1 MNLLEKM
8 KLVKSLNQAVNDR
21 NAEMNP
27 LKKMELIKQVIVLR
41 KQLGLVKEREESL
54 LVQNEKEI
62 DVSQSNHALS
72 KSLNTQSSFE
82 AARSYFREKLQG
94 KFVNTQIGKVWL
106 IGGSWREMKKG
117 MKKDEIKA
125 HLIPFVPQILKGH
138 YDGQVP
144 SKKMRNDEFSEFHS
158 FSDSVKLESLG
169 FIVNAR
175 IIVIKNPATQQY
187 EFYAY
192 SLHYD
197 GKNKESYQ
205 LLDSSQSTDAATQ
218 VRSPDYVSLA
228 KGISRNSETFPCLDN
243 VHLDE
248 NVVNNDGWNI
258 EIISITDLDGNPISL
273 EDEPQTVVNPTDLF
287 NYNPQGITQT
297 QRQAA
302 NNAAIEIVQKVQ
314 RGELNI
320 EDITPEQKII
330 LSTYSGSGG
339 GLTTAEGT
347 RGSSYEYYTPKPIA
361 QGMWDLLTEMGFNG
375 GKVLDP
381 CAGTGIFS
389 ATAPQNVLMESI
401 ELDQT
406 SGTINQ
412 ILFND
417 DSHKVTISPFEAVAA
432 ATEDEIVDAV
442 ITNVPF
448 GDNRG
453 GNQFKDSRY
462 QKENLESYFILRSL
476 DKLRPNGLAVFM
488 SGTGIMTGTRY
499 RKIRHQIS
507 LKAEF
512 MGAYRLPNK
521 LFETAGADVVT
532 DVLVFKKHSRPNKL
546 IIDELANLSPETL
559 KEANVLWETFISG
572 RYFKVNPQYILGTES
587 KVRSK
592 YGEDVLA
599 VMSDESIAN
608 IAKLLRRFEGSRID
622 WALLNTAAEPV
633 ITYQEGET
641 LYFDGVLKEYK
652 KGAWVNAK
660 LADTK
665 PTLIDDIYTELE
677 QYHSPLV
684 VIERD
689 LDLNRLLELIAQV
702 RVMGLDSQK
711 IPQWVRG
718 LMVSARNHS

>member
-8 KLVKSLNQAVNDR
+8 KLVKTLNQAVNER
-21 NAEMNP
+21 NIEVNP
-27 LKKMELIKQVIVLR
+27 LKKIVLVKR
-41 KQLGLVKEREESL
+41 VIGLRQQLGLWKGS
-54 LVQNEKEI
+54 NSISDSKEI
-62 DVSQSNHALS
+62 NVDSLDTDLFKYVTDKD
-72 KSLNTQSSFE
+72 KSLSDAVVNYIKQN
-82 AARSYFREKLQG
+82 LQG
-94 KFVNTQIGKVWL
+94 KYINTIIGKVL
-106 IGGSWREMKKG
+106 FNAVSVGKLAYNTKS
-117 MKKDEIKA
+117 DEIRAKI
-125 HLIPFVPQILKGH
+125 IPFVPKTLSSGKYLGREELNKDRTNKKG
-138 YDGQVP
+138 
-144 SKKMRNDEFSEFHS
+144 
-158 FSDSVKLESLG
+158 G
-169 FIVNAR
+169 FIAFHKFQDITR
-175 IIVIKNPATQQY
+175 IENLSITHIVKVGERERGEFEFVAYYSNY
-187 EFYAY
+187 ER
-192 SLHYD
+192 SDLLH
-197 GKNKESYQ
+197 NSVEQSPQSQRTSQISESV
-205 LLDSSQSTDAATQ
+205 LS
-218 VRSPDYVSLA
+218 
-228 KGISRNSETFPCLDN
+228 LDN
-243 VHLDE
+243 VQLDKDI
-248 NVVNNDGWNI
+248 VNDDGWNI

-273 EDEPQTVVNPTDLF
+273 EDEQQTAANPEELF
-287 NYNPQGITQT
+287 NYNPEGTT
-297 QRQAA
+297 AKQRQAS

-320 EDITPEQKII
+320 EDITPEQKIT

-361 QGMWDLLTEMGFNG
+361 QGMWDLLKEMGFNG
-375 GKVLDP
+375 GTVLDP

-389 ATAPQNVLMESI
+389 ATAPANALIESV

-406 SGTINQ
+406 SGTINK

-417 DSHKVTISPFEAVAA
+417 DNHKVTISPFEAVAA
-432 ATEDEIVDAV
+432 ATDDEIVDAV

-462 QKENLESYFILRSL
+462 QNENLESYFILRSL

-488 SGTGIMTGTRY
+488 SGTGIMSGTRY
-499 RKIRHQIS
+499 RKIRQQIS

-521 LFETAGADVVT
+521 LFEDAGANVVT

-546 IIDELANLSPETL
+546 IIDELANSSPETL

-572 RYFKVNPQYILGTES
+572 RYFKANPQYILGTES

-599 VMSDESIAN
+599 VMSDESVAN

-652 KGAWVNAK
+652 NGTWVNAK
-660 LADTK
+660 LAETK

-684 VIERD
+684 AIERD

-702 RVMGLDSQK
+702 RSMGLDSQK

-718 LMVSARNHS
+718 LMVSARNYS

>member
-1 MNLLEKM
+1 MDALLKIKLAGELNDAVDAMTAEANPIQKIALAG
-8 KLVKSLNQAVNDR
+8 KVQALLAQLGVIDRESNKQNSYADVLVKDLDR
-21 NAEMNP
+21 N
-27 LKKMELIKQVIVLR
+27 I
-41 KQLGLVKEREESL
+41 L
-54 LVQNEKEI
+54 LVQRSLSDKFKPGKWWIPGGHIEENETPAQAAIRELKEETGI
-62 DVSQSNHALS
+62 KASTVEFLEQKKLPSGGESHRFLLVVDASQNV
-72 KSLNTQSSFE
+72 
-82 AARSYFREKLQG
+82 KLQ
-94 KFVNTQIGKVWL
+94 KEELHDFAWVSIG
-106 IGGSWREMKKG
+106 
-117 MKKDEIKA
+117 DA
-125 HLIPFVPQILKGH
+125 Q
-138 YDGQVP
+138 
-144 SKKMRNDEFSEFHS
+144 
-158 FSDSVKLESLG
+158 
-169 FIVNAR
+169 
-175 IIVIKNPATQQY
+175 
-187 EFYAY
+187 
-192 SLHYD
+192 
-197 GKNKESYQ
+197 SYQ
-205 LLDSSQSTDAATQ
+205 LVGEYSDLK
-218 VRSPDYVSLA
+218 SLYE
-228 KGISRNSETFPCLDN
+228 K
-243 VHLDE
+243 
-248 NVVNNDGWNI
+248 
-258 EIISITDLDGNPISL
+258 SL
-273 EDEPQTVVNPTDLF
+273 GLGDKYESQTVVNPTDLF
-287 NYNPQGITQT
+287 NYNPEGITQT

-320 EDITPEQKII
+320 EDITPEQKIT

-361 QGMWDLLTEMGFNG
+361 QGMWDLLKEMGFNG
-375 GKVLDP
+375 GTVLDP

-389 ATAPQNVLMESI
+389 ATAPANALIESV

-406 SGTINQ
+406 SGTINK

-417 DSHKVTISPFEAVAA
+417 DNHKVTISPFEAVAA
-432 ATEDEIVDAV
+432 ATDDEIVDAV

-608 IAKLLRRFEGSRID
+608 IAKLLRRFEGSWID

-684 VIERD
+684 VIECD

>member
-1 MNLLEKM
+1 MDALLKIKLAGELNDAVDAMTAEANPIQKIALAG
-8 KLVKSLNQAVNDR
+8 KVQALLAQLGVIDRESNKQNSYADVLVKDLDR
-21 NAEMNP
+21 N
-27 LKKMELIKQVIVLR
+27 I
-41 KQLGLVKEREESL
+41 L
-54 LVQNEKEI
+54 LVQRSLSDKFKPGKWWIPGGHIEENETPAQAAIRELKEETGI
-62 DVSQSNHALS
+62 KASTVEFLEQKKLPSGGESHRFLLVVDASQNV
-72 KSLNTQSSFE
+72 
-82 AARSYFREKLQG
+82 KLQ
-94 KFVNTQIGKVWL
+94 KEELHDFAWVSIG
-106 IGGSWREMKKG
+106 
-117 MKKDEIKA
+117 DA
-125 HLIPFVPQILKGH
+125 Q
-138 YDGQVP
+138 
-144 SKKMRNDEFSEFHS
+144 
-158 FSDSVKLESLG
+158 
-169 FIVNAR
+169 
-175 IIVIKNPATQQY
+175 
-187 EFYAY
+187 
-192 SLHYD
+192 
-197 GKNKESYQ
+197 SYQ
-205 LLDSSQSTDAATQ
+205 LVGEYSDLK
-218 VRSPDYVSLA
+218 SLYE
-228 KGISRNSETFPCLDN
+228 K
-243 VHLDE
+243 
-248 NVVNNDGWNI
+248 
-258 EIISITDLDGNPISL
+258 SL
-273 EDEPQTVVNPTDLF
+273 GLGDKYESQTVVNPTDLF
-287 NYNPQGITQT
+287 NYNPEGITQT

-314 RGELNI
+314 RGEMNI
-320 EDITPEQKII
+320 DDITQEQKII
-330 LSTYSGSGG
+330 LSHYSGSGG

-389 ATAPQNVLMESI
+389 ATAPPNVLMESI

>member
-1 MNLLEKM
+1 MDALLKIKLAGELNDAVDAMTAEANPIQKIALAG
-8 KLVKSLNQAVNDR
+8 KVQALLAQLGVIDRESNKQNSYADVLVKDLDR
-21 NAEMNP
+21 N
-27 LKKMELIKQVIVLR
+27 I
-41 KQLGLVKEREESL
+41 L
-54 LVQNEKEI
+54 LVQRSLSDKFKPGKWWIPGGHIEENETPAQAAIRELKEETGI
-62 DVSQSNHALS
+62 KASTVEFLEQKKLPSGGESHRFLLVVDASQNV
-72 KSLNTQSSFE
+72 
-82 AARSYFREKLQG
+82 KLQ
-94 KFVNTQIGKVWL
+94 KEELHDFAWVSIG
-106 IGGSWREMKKG
+106 
-117 MKKDEIKA
+117 DA
-125 HLIPFVPQILKGH
+125 Q
-138 YDGQVP
+138 
-144 SKKMRNDEFSEFHS
+144 
-158 FSDSVKLESLG
+158 
-169 FIVNAR
+169 
-175 IIVIKNPATQQY
+175 
-187 EFYAY
+187 
-192 SLHYD
+192 
-197 GKNKESYQ
+197 SYQ
-205 LLDSSQSTDAATQ
+205 LVGEYSDLK
-218 VRSPDYVSLA
+218 SLYE
-228 KGISRNSETFPCLDN
+228 K
-243 VHLDE
+243 
-248 NVVNNDGWNI
+248 
-258 EIISITDLDGNPISL
+258 SL
-273 EDEPQTVVNPTDLF
+273 GLGDKYESQTVVNPTDLF
-287 NYNPQGITQT
+287 NYNPEGITQT

-314 RGELNI
+314 RGEMNI
-320 EDITPEQKII
+320 DDITQEQKII
-330 LSTYSGSGG
+330 LSHYSGSGG

-361 QGMWDLLTEMGFNG
+361 QGMWDLLTEMGFSG

-546 IIDELANLSPETL
+546 IIDELANSSPEIL

-572 RYFKVNPQYILGTES
+572 RYFKANPQYILGTES

-599 VMSDESIAN
+599 VMSDESVAN

-622 WALLNTAAEPV
+622 WALLNAADEPV

-652 KGAWVNAK
+652 KGTWVNAK
-660 LADTK
+660 LAETK

-684 VIERD
+684 AIESD

-702 RVMGLDSQK
+702 RSMGLDSQK

-718 LMVSARNHS
+718 LMVSARNYS